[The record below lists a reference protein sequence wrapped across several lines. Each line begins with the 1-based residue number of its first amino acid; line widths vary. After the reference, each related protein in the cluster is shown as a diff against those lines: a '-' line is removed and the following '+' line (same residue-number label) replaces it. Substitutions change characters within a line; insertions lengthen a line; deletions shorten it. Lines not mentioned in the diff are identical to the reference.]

1 NFGIIAHIDHG
12 KSTLADRLLELT
24 GTISQSNGTNK
35 QVLDKLKVERERG
48 ITVKAQTASMLY
60 DYEGKKYLLNLIDTP
75 GRKWTLVKA
84 ETGSDQLSQMSI
96 SRGRY
101 LARWLPAKE
110 LCFSWTRHGIQ
121 AQSISVYHVAK
132 ERGVLIIPVLNK
144 IDLPTAAPERIAAQ
158 IQSTFDISPADILQV
173 SAKTGQGVTE
183 LLQAIIERVPSPAFA
198 DRSAKMRA
206 LLFDSQYDRYRGV
219 VSMISLQSGQIRKGD
234 RIASCHA
241 RKKYDVVDVGIMHPD
256 EESTGVLQ
264 TGQVGYI
271 TCNMKESAEAHIGDT
286 LHHAGDVVEPLPGF
300 RPAKAMVWVVFWPQF
315 RSSMNA
321 LLPQV
326 FAGVYPLESNDFPK
340 LEESIKRLLL
350 TDRSVTAHRESSAS
364 LGQGIRL
371 GALGSLHM
379 DVLRQRL
386 EDEYAAQ
393 VIVTAPTVPYRL
405 VMRDG
410 TEKEVSNPVEFPEPG
425 EVGTGSGG
433 NVREILEPV
442 VNATIIVPEEYIGD
456 MLDLCSSHRGTEITH
471 TYLSTSDSS
480 SSSLASRILIRA
492 LLPLS
497 EIVTDFHDKVKHRS
511 SGFASFDYEPA
522 GYARADVVKVGFAL
536 NGKPVDALAVIV
548 CKERAVRVGRAWVK
562 KLSKFYYIPTLLRG
576 KVLIEDIGEVV
587 PRQLFEIAIQA
598 TVGSKVVAR
607 ETLSA
612 QRKDVTAGL
621 YGGHYERKVCSPS
634 SFMQIPPPASC
645 LSSPALLIA
654 HRIQM
659 KVLSKQKEGKK
670 KMKRIGNVELPQ
682 EAFYDVLSSKIQ

>member
-1 NFGIIAHIDHG
+1 MEEFDCSRIRNFGIIAHIDHG

-24 GTISQSNGTNK
+24 GTISKSNGVNK

-60 DYEGKKYLLNLIDTP
+60 DHNGRHFLLNLIDTP
-75 GRKWTLVKA
+75 GHV
-84 ETGSDQLSQMSI
+84 D
-96 SRGRY
+96 
-101 LARWLPAKE
+101 
-110 LCFSWTRHGIQ
+110 FSWEVSRSMAACQGALLLIDATQGIQ

-132 ERGVLIIPVLNK
+132 ERGVHIIPVLNK
-144 IDLPTAAPERIAAQ
+144 IDLPAASPERIAAQ
-158 IQSTFDISPADILQV
+158 MQQTFGIPPSDILHV
-173 SAKTGQGVTE
+173 SAKTGQGVSE
-183 LLQAIIERVPSPAFA
+183 LLKAIVERVPPPAVGEQA
-198 DRSAKMRA
+198 TTSKSEKMRA

-219 VSMISLQSGQIRKGD
+219 ISLVSLQSGQIRKGD
-234 RIASCHA
+234 KIASHHS
-241 RKKYDVVDVGIMHPD
+241 RKKYDVVDVGIMHPE
-256 EESTGVLQ
+256 EESTGILQ
-264 TGQVGYI
+264 AGQVGYI
-271 TCNMKESAEAHIGDT
+271 TCNMKESSEAHIGDT
-286 LHHAGDVVEPLPGF
+286 LHHNGVDVEPLPGF
-300 RPAKAMVWVVFWPQF
+300 RPAKAMV
-315 RSSMNA
+315 
-321 LLPQV
+321 
-326 FAGVYPLESNDFPK
+326 FAGVYPLDSNDFPK
-340 LEESIKRLLL
+340 LQESVKRLLL
-350 TDRSVTAHRESSAS
+350 TDRSVTATPESSAS

-405 VMRDG
+405 VMRNG
-410 TEKEVSNPVEFPEPG
+410 KEKEVSNPVEFPEPG
-425 EVGTGSGG
+425 EVGGGSAA

-442 VNATIIVPEEYIGD
+442 VNATIIVPEEYIGE
-456 MLDLCSSHRGTEITH
+456 MLDLCSSHRATEITH
-471 TYLSTSDSS
+471 TYLSSSPTSS
-480 SSSLASRILIRA
+480 SSTPSVHASRILIRA

-497 EIVTDFHDKVKHRS
+497 EIVTDFHDRVKHRS

-536 NGKPVDALAVIV
+536 NGKPVDALAIIV
-548 CKERAVRVGRAWVK
+548 SKEKSMRVGKAWVK
-562 KLSKFYYIPTLLRG
+562 KLR
-576 KVLIEDIGEVV
+576 EVV

-598 TVGSKVVAR
+598 TVGSKVIAR

-621 YGGHYERKVCSPS
+621 YGGHYERK
-634 SFMQIPPPASC
+634 
-645 LSSPALLIA
+645 
-654 HRIQM
+654 M

>member
-24 GTISQSNGTNK
+24 GTISQSNGANK

-60 DYEGKKYLLNLIDTP
+60 GYEGKKYLLNLIDTP
-75 GRKWTLVKA
+75 GRKWTL
-84 ETGSDQLSQMSI
+84 MSI

-101 LARWLPAKE
+101 LARWLLAKE
-110 LCFSWTRHGIQ
+110 LCFSWTRH

-158 IQSTFDISPADILQV
+158 MQSTFDISPADILQV

-183 LLQAIIERVPSPAFA
+183 LLQAIIERVPSPATA

-206 LLFDSQYDRYRGV
+206 LLFDSQYDR
-219 VSMISLQSGQIRKGD
+219 
-234 RIASCHA
+234 IASCHT

-286 LHHAGDVVEPLPGF
+286 LHHAGDIVEPLPGF
-300 RPAKAMVWVVFWPQF
+300 RPAKAMV
-315 RSSMNA
+315 
-321 LLPQV
+321 
-326 FAGVYPLESNDFPK
+326 FAGVYPLESNEFPK

-410 TEKEVSNPVEFPEPG
+410 AEKEVSNPVEFPEPG

-433 NVREILEPV
+433 NVKEILEPV

-480 SSSLASRILIRA
+480 SSSLASRVLIRA

-562 KLSKFYYIPTLLRG
+562 KLR
-576 KVLIEDIGEVV
+576 EVV

-621 YGGHYERKVCSPS
+621 YGGHYERK
-634 SFMQIPPPASC
+634 
-645 LSSPALLIA
+645 
-654 HRIQM
+654 M

>member
-1 NFGIIAHIDHG
+1 
-12 KSTLADRLLELT
+12 
-24 GTISQSNGTNK
+24 
-35 QVLDKLKVERERG
+35 
-48 ITVKAQTASMLY
+48 
-60 DYEGKKYLLNLIDTP
+60 
-75 GRKWTLVKA
+75 
-84 ETGSDQLSQMSI
+84 
-96 SRGRY
+96 
-101 LARWLPAKE
+101 
-110 LCFSWTRHGIQ
+110 GIQ

-132 ERGVLIIPVLNK
+132 ERGVHIIPVLNK
-144 IDLPTAAPERIAAQ
+144 IDLPTAAPERIASQ
-158 IQSTFDISPADILQV
+158 MQSTFDISPADILQV
-173 SAKTGQGVTE
+173 SAKTGQGVSK
-183 LLQAIIERVPSPAFA
+183 LLRAIIERVPPPAVA

-219 VSMISLQSGQIRKGD
+219 VSMVSLQSGQIRKGD
-234 RIASCHA
+234 KIASCHT

-271 TCNMKESAEAHIGDT
+271 TCNMKESGEAHIGDT

-300 RPAKAMVWVVFWPQF
+300 RPAKAMV
-315 RSSMNA
+315 
-321 LLPQV
+321 
-326 FAGVYPLESNDFPK
+326 FAGVYPLDSNEFPK

-379 DVLRQRL
+379 EVLRQRL

-393 VIVTAPTVPYRL
+393 VIVTAPTVPYQL

-410 TEKEVSNPVEFPEPG
+410 SEKEVSNPVEFPEPG

-471 TYLSTSDSS
+471 TYLSTSDTPSPS

-522 GYARADVVKVGFAL
+522 GYAHADVVKVGFAL

-562 KLSKFYYIPTLLRG
+562 KLR
-576 KVLIEDIGEVV
+576 EVV

-621 YGGHYERKVCSPS
+621 YGGHYERK
-634 SFMQIPPPASC
+634 
-645 LSSPALLIA
+645 
-654 HRIQM
+654 M